1 MIAAAGTG
9 ESWKRAEDRKRE
21 KYGDTDMLPPSP
33 FLKGWDSVNP
43 DDYPYPMPT
52 RERQNAKNSLDQPIK
67 PSASISPTDSKVPTN
82 IQPQLH
88 PQQPREVGKAPV
100 PAETSKHST
109 ITAKDLPP
117 TALGTSEAQT
127 PSLIQDEPSQN
138 ISQAVLPLGNHRNSK
153 RDPKPPN
160 IFIQKNKIPKFQK
173 NGRNETTTAAEG
185 ANTPLFKP
193 PSQPT
198 AAELGS
204 GMDEDDPC
212 VAFLITL
219 YHPEEMKP
227 YNALIVAYIFLY
239 LYVGLNFWVII
250 IYSFANWSCPQE
262 APESEPPKKKKTNHL
277 RIESDD
283 VGSPG
288 PLLEELRLEELKKP
302 LKLDRNLLEIIV
314 RSVIVKIKLL
324 ESRKYHEDVVDTL
337 ENFKSFTIGLHPKH
351 SDLFGKKL
359 DEAVNKVRIVQS
371 EYDKVTN
378 TIEDELKSSIEDSVL
393 MHSQIL
399 TSITINPSGL
409 FTDSWCPKP
418 VECVEI
424 NNVLSSNHGKN
435 TRVAQ
440 QEDIQFDTFLE
451 KRSQPVETTKNVE
464 KGDPWAGGWGD
475 DTMNQTINPVPDT
488 APVTA
493 TEECPWGNDEPT
505 EPITSNKPP
514 PGTKQKSDD
523 PFGWD
528 NAGDKTVP
536 APVAVDNGFAK
547 PVSDQ
552 SGWGDPETSTPQKEF
567 NQAPAGSGW
576 GNPDTLTPNNAF
588 TPGGSQGGWGNQD
601 NGSNQSFGSQDRGWG
616 GRGGGFR
623 GGRGGFSDGGGFRGR
638 GGEDR
643 GGFGGRG
650 RGFNGERGGFRGRG
664 RGDFASQGGYGG
676 GENAGSWGGN
686 AADSNTGGWGGNA
699 AGNNA
704 GGWGGNTAGNNG
716 GGWGGNTAGNNASG
730 WGAAS
735 PGEGASTE
743 GGGWGGYAG
752 GADGNRGGR
761 GGFRG
766 ARGGRGA
773 GGGFNNRFGNNNG
786 GFGAQGFKSGA
797 PVDDVAAGW
806 QSVKPEPPNR
816 QAVNYDSIAP
826 EVPDK
831 LNEWGAPS
839 PKAKSALANPVDV
852 NSKGDQTNNPNDLPP
867 KPTEQLENPNTG
879 KTFNDWDGATKSE
892 EKTEV
897 LDYEGKMVIDTAAG
911 EPMQVEPTGQVDQVE
926 PANQVAQEA
935 SAPKVSEKPAV
946 DDEWSGC
953 PW

>member
-1 MIAAAGTG
+1 
-9 ESWKRAEDRKRE
+9 
-21 KYGDTDMLPPSP
+21 
-33 FLKGWDSVNP
+33 
-43 DDYPYPMPT
+43 
-52 RERQNAKNSLDQPIK
+52 
-67 PSASISPTDSKVPTN
+67 
-82 IQPQLH
+82 
-88 PQQPREVGKAPV
+88 
-100 PAETSKHST
+100 
-109 ITAKDLPP
+109 
-117 TALGTSEAQT
+117 
-127 PSLIQDEPSQN
+127 
-138 ISQAVLPLGNHRNSK
+138 
-153 RDPKPPN
+153 
-160 IFIQKNKIPKFQK
+160 
-173 NGRNETTTAAEG
+173 
-185 ANTPLFKP
+185 
-193 PSQPT
+193 
-198 AAELGS
+198 
-204 GMDEDDPC
+204 
-212 VAFLITL
+212 
-219 YHPEEMKP
+219 
-227 YNALIVAYIFLY
+227 
-239 LYVGLNFWVII
+239 
-250 IYSFANWSCPQE
+250 
-262 APESEPPKKKKTNHL
+262 
-277 RIESDD
+277 
-283 VGSPG
+283 
-288 PLLEELRLEELKKP
+288 
-302 LKLDRNLLEIIV
+302 
-314 RSVIVKIKLL
+314 
-324 ESRKYHEDVVDTL
+324 
-337 ENFKSFTIGLHPKH
+337 
-351 SDLFGKKL
+351 
-359 DEAVNKVRIVQS
+359 
-371 EYDKVTN
+371 
-378 TIEDELKSSIEDSVL
+378 

-493 TEECPWGNDEPT
+493 TKECPWGNDEPT

-536 APVAVDNGFAK
+536 APGLRWINGFAK

-552 SGWGDPETSTPQKEF
+552 SGW
-567 NQAPAGSGW
+567 
-576 GNPDTLTPNNAF
+576 
-588 TPGGSQGGWGNQD
+588 GGSQGGWGNQD

-650 RGFNGERGGFRGRG
+650 RGFNGERGGFP
-664 RGDFASQGGYGG
+664 
-676 GENAGSWGGN
+676 
-686 AADSNTGGWGGNA
+686 DSNTGGWGGNA

-852 NSKGDQTNNPNDLPP
+852 NSKGIRPIIQTTCLQNQQNNSRIQTLARLLTIGMEPRSP
-867 KPTEQLENPNTG
+867 KRKL
-879 KTFNDWDGATKSE
+879 K
-892 EKTEV
+892 
-897 LDYEGKMVIDTAAG
+897 
-911 EPMQVEPTGQVDQVE
+911 
-926 PANQVAQEA
+926 
-935 SAPKVSEKPAV
+935 
-946 DDEWSGC
+946 C
-953 PW
+953 